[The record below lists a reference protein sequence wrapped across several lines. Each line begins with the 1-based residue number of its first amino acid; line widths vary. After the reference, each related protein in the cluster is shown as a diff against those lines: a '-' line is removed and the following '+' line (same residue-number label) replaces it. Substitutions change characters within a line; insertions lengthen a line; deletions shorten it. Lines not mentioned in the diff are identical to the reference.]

1 MKKQYVV
8 ILIVVVVILVG
19 ALSCHLAGSAL
30 GGMDMNSLHGS
41 W

>member
-8 ILIVVVVILVG
+8 ILIVIAVILVG

-30 GGMDMNSLHGS
+30 GGMDMSSIHGG